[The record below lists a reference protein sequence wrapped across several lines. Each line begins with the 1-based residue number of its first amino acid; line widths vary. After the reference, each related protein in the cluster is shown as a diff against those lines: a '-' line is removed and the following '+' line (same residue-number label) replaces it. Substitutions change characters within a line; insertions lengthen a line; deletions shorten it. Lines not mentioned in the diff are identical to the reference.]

1 MDKASLICL
10 LFCPAFFSLIHLW
23 LAVNHLFKLGKS
35 KTKVRKEKKE
45 IGFVEKILLIGY
57 AKKCKYYNT
66 TANMLCNVYWLY
78 IITFFCGT
86 ILSFISMMIPMFG
99 KLASTLVIAKVVV
112 LDIPINIYSLIM
124 TKHNKR
130 GGGVVW
136 RWEYKS

>member
-23 LAVNHLFKLGKS
+23 LAVNHLFELGKS
-35 KTKVRKEKKE
+35 KTKVRKEKK
-45 IGFVEKILLIGY
+45 GLVLWKKLLLIEY
-57 AKKCKYYNT
+57 AKNCKYYST
-66 TANMLCNVYWLY
+66 TAKRLSNIYWLY
-78 IITFFCGT
+78 IFIVFCGAT
-86 ILSFISMMIPMFG
+86 LLFISTFLPMIETVLTIF
-99 KLASTLVIAKVVV
+99 VISKVIV

-136 RWEYKS
+136 RWEK